1 MEWFDLCGFITVILL
16 MIPTI
21 LDGIFHR
28 ETFENRFHNR
38 FIEILEQIGRFGCLV
53 FAVFHFPVVCHV
65 YRLGWAKT
73 AMMAVNGG
81 LLILYYLF
89 WLLLRKKASVV
100 KAWALSGIPTVM
112 FLLDSLLL
120 GDVPLLVISVL
131 FGIGHVTLS
140 VKNAAEA
147 RRTEQ
152 RGIAVEC
159 KR

>member
-1 MEWFDLCGFITVILL
+1 
-16 MIPTI
+16 
-21 LDGIFHR
+21 
-28 ETFENRFHNR
+28 
-38 FIEILEQIGRFGCLV
+38 
-53 FAVFHFPVVCHV
+53 
-65 YRLGWAKT
+65 
-73 AMMAVNGG
+73 MMAVNGG

-140 VKNAAEA
+140 VKNAARSTADGTTGNCGRMQAIKKKKSGEA
-147 RRTEQ
+147 NKRR
-152 RGIAVEC
+152 RNL
-159 KR
+159 